1 MYEEPYKWVEAVGN
15 RRTYLDEQF
24 REGTPVVGVAYEHGI
39 LLMTMSKG
47 TPKLYE
53 IYDLLALGGMG
64 HPADLEKLRFNLLE
78 MAHVE
83 GFNRSAS
90 DVTGS
95 RLVKYGI
102 APVIKQAFEEVFKAP
117 FIVKILLAE
126 IGRTQ
131 RLEIVNALK
140 RSRGLSVNELVDRM
154 RMSYMGIKQHCLTLQ
169 RDGYLDTWRRP
180 QKMGRPEMVYR
191 LTRRTQD
198 LFQAD
203 SNRFT
208 LELLDSVQGIYG
220 PNAPE
225 KLLYNLFE
233 RKCASLKEKVK
244 GATVAERA
252 KSLAKIR
259 DTEGYMSQ
267 FTIDDGGPQILE
279 CHTPLQNV
287 LDKYPIIGRLE
298 QEMFEQLLGT
308 RVRRQE
314 TRNSGLYECAF
325 YFDA

>member
-1 MYEEPYKWVEAVGN
+1 MN
-15 RRTYLDEQF
+15 QR
-24 REGTPVVGVAYEHGI
+24 
-39 LLMTMSKG
+39 
-47 TPKLYE
+47 
-53 IYDLLALGGMG
+53 
-64 HPADLEKLRFNLLE
+64 
-78 MAHVE
+78 
-83 GFNRSAS
+83 
-90 DVTGS
+90 
-95 RLVKYGI
+95 
-102 APVIKQAFEEVFKAP
+102 
-117 FIVKILLAE
+117 LLAE

-131 RLEIVNALK
+131 RLEIVNSLK

-180 QKMGRPEMVYR
+180 QRMGRPEMVYR
-191 LTRRTQD
+191 LTRRAHD

-208 LELLDSVQGIYG
+208 LELLDSVQQIYG

-233 RKCASLKEKVK
+233 KKCSSLKEKVK
-244 GATVAERA
+244 GATVGERA

-267 FTIDDGGPQILE
+267 FVTEEGGPQILE
-279 CHTPLQNV
+279 CHSPLQNV

-325 YFDA
+325 YFAA

>member
-1 MYEEPYKWVEAVGN
+1 MN
-15 RRTYLDEQF
+15 QR
-24 REGTPVVGVAYEHGI
+24 
-39 LLMTMSKG
+39 
-47 TPKLYE
+47 
-53 IYDLLALGGMG
+53 
-64 HPADLEKLRFNLLE
+64 
-78 MAHVE
+78 
-83 GFNRSAS
+83 
-90 DVTGS
+90 
-95 RLVKYGI
+95 
-102 APVIKQAFEEVFKAP
+102 
-117 FIVKILLAE
+117 LLAE

-191 LTRRTQD
+191 LTRRAHD

-208 LELLDSVQGIYG
+208 LELLDSIQSIYG
-220 PNAPE
+220 ANAPE

-233 RKCASLKEKVK
+233 RKCANLKEKVK
-244 GATVAERA
+244 GETVAERA
-252 KSLAKIR
+252 KSLAKVR

-267 FTIDDGGPQILE
+267 FVTDDGGPQILE

-325 YFDA
+325 YFAA

>member
-1 MYEEPYKWVEAVGN
+1 MN
-15 RRTYLDEQF
+15 QR
-24 REGTPVVGVAYEHGI
+24 
-39 LLMTMSKG
+39 
-47 TPKLYE
+47 
-53 IYDLLALGGMG
+53 
-64 HPADLEKLRFNLLE
+64 
-78 MAHVE
+78 
-83 GFNRSAS
+83 
-90 DVTGS
+90 
-95 RLVKYGI
+95 
-102 APVIKQAFEEVFKAP
+102 
-117 FIVKILLAE
+117 LLAE

-191 LTRRTQD
+191 LTRRAHD

-208 LELLDSVQGIYG
+208 LELLDSVQSIYG

-233 RKCASLKEKVK
+233 RKCANLKEKVK
-244 GATVAERA
+244 GETVADRA

-267 FTIDDGGPQILE
+267 FVTDDGGPQILE

-325 YFDA
+325 YFAA